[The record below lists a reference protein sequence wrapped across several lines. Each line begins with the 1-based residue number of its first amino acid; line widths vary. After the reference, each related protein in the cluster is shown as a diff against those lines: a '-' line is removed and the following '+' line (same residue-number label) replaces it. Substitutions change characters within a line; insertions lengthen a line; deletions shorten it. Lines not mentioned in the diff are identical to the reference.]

1 MTSWYCTYSI
11 IRNPIQCVCV
21 CVYLFWLGGDIQ
33 AKRKVATMC
42 VACQVS
48 VKLMLVCLPSHDL
61 QSSSLLYVT
70 SNAPLMHLVPMRLQ
84 FQRKRMTILQGTR
97 CWISGSK
104 WRRSRTSL
112 ITGTKNR
119 ASTKREGVR
128 KGLPVCLSAP
138 IRCSGTH
145 LGSHAAGTTV
155 TDSKRKSENCLR
167 FFYTYNRNWIQGLIQ
182 TPTRN

>member
-1 MTSWYCTYSI
+1 MTSWYCAHSI

-21 CVYLFWLGGDIQ
+21 HVRLFALAWRRHTSQEEGSHDVCG
-33 AKRKVATMC
+33 
-42 VACQVS
+42 VS
-48 VKLMLVCLPSHDL
+48 SLCEANACLPSHDL

-70 SNAPLMHLVPMRLQ
+70 SNAPLMRLAPMHLQ

-119 ASTKREGVR
+119 ASTRREGVR
-128 KGLPVCLSAP
+128 KGLPACLSAP

-145 LGSHAAGTTV
+145 LGSHAAGAPV
-155 TDSKRKSENCLR
+155 TDSKRQSENCLR
-167 FFYTYNRNWIQGLIQ
+167 FPLVILWYI
-182 TPTRN
+182 